1 MRFRVSRCLERT
13 CYEVSSTHALI
24 INQLVFHTTIPFLIW
39 LQIWERYLVYS
50 IRQLICTKHTK
61 LFQRQA
67 SNLRLRHTSRR
78 YLFLINHY
86 YPPLLNILSWQH
98 IVKQLKIVSGIVFR
112 VSKTLTV
119 LSPFWLGEIL
129 MMLHS

>member
-1 MRFRVSRCLERT
+1 LTANLGALFSLQ
-13 CYEVSSTHALI
+13 YSSINMHQTH
-24 INQLVFHTTIPFLIW
+24 
-39 LQIWERYLVYS
+39 
-50 IRQLICTKHTK
+50 K